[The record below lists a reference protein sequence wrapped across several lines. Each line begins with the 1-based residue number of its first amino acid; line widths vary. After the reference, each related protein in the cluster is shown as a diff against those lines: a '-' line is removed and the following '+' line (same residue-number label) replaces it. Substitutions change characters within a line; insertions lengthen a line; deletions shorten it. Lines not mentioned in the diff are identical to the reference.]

1 MRTGQAKLP
10 KSGSVGAQLVGRQ
23 QFRCEALFPEQLA
36 HQPECPRACRGGAEP
51 HVENLALVIDGSPQ
65 VHPHAG
71 DANHHLVEAPSVAR
85 AWTGVSKPAGKP
97 RSEL

>member
-1 MRTGQAKLP
+1 LSVVSNFGAKPCFL
-10 KSGSVGAQLVGRQ
+10 SSLRISRSARALVAA
-23 QFRCEALFPEQLA
+23 ALN
-36 HQPECPRACRGGAEP
+36 R